1 MTLLIPLFL
10 EKDTLIKTDK
20 ECSNDTLTKLELN
33 LYEECFE
40 KDLIIDSM

>member
-1 MTLLIPLFL
+1 MMLLIPLFL

-33 LYEECFE
+33 LFM
-40 KDLIIDSM
+40 KNVLKKI